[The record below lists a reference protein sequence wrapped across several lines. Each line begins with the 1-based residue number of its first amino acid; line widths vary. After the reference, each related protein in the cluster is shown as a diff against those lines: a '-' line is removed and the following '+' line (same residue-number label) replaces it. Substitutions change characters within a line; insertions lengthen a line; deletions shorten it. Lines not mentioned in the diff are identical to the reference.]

1 MAEYDYDL
9 FTIGAGS
16 GGVRASRISASYGAR
31 VAVAE
36 ERYLGGTCVNVGCVP
51 KKLLVYASH
60 FAEDFED
67 AQGFGWNV
75 GAPDFDWSKL
85 IANKNTEIS
94 RLNGIYQRMLDNA
107 GVTVFDGTARVVDP
121 HCVSVNGKTYS
132 AKYILVATG
141 GWPVVPDIPGK
152 EHAVTSNEAFFLDKL
167 PERVVVVGGGYS
179 TVEFAGIFNG
189 LGSRVTQLYRGP
201 QFLRGFDDDVRVFLV
216 GEMRKKGVDLQF
228 NANIA
233 RIERNGDVLLAEL
246 EDGGEIEADLIMY
259 ATGRAP
265 NARGI
270 GLEEAGV
277 ALDAKGAVMVDDY
290 FKTSVESIYAIGD
303 VIDRVA
309 LTPVAIAEGMVL
321 AGNLFKNES
330 RMADY
335 EDIPTAVFCQPNI
348 GTVGL
353 TEVQARAKYGALD
366 VYTSSFKP
374 MKHTLTGGDEKT
386 FMKLIVDRASDRVVG
401 FHMVGPDA
409 GEMTQGIGVA
419 IKCGATKAQF
429 DATIGIHPTAAEEFV
444 TMREKVPDDAVR
456 DAAD

>member
-16 GGVRASRISASYGAR
+16 GGVRASRISANYGAR

-51 KKLLVYASH
+51 KKLMVYAAH

-67 AQGFGWNV
+67 SAGFGWSV
-75 GAPDFDWSKL
+75 GQRDFSWSKL
-85 IANKNTEIS
+85 IANKNAEIS
-94 RLNGIYQRMLDNA
+94 RLNGIYETMLGNA
-107 GVTVFDGTARVVDP
+107 GVEIFDGTASVVDP
-121 HCVSVNGKTYS
+121 HTISINGKTVT
-132 AKYILVATG
+132 AKYILAATG

-152 EHAVTSNEAFFLDKL
+152 EHAVTSNEVFFLENL
-167 PERVVVVGGGYS
+167 PERILIVGGGYIA
-179 TVEFAGIFNG
+179 VEFAGIFNG
-189 LGSRVTQLYRGP
+189 LGSGVTQLYRGP
-201 QFLRGFDDDVRVFLV
+201 QFLRGFDDEVRAFLAE
-216 GEMRKKGVDLQF
+216 EMRKKGIDLQF

-233 RIERNGDVLLAEL
+233 RIEKHGDVFLAEL
-246 EDGGEIEADLIMY
+246 EDGNKIETDLIMY

-277 ALDAKGAVMVDDY
+277 KLDAKGAVIIDDY
-290 FKTSVESIYAIGD
+290 FKTSVDSIYALGD

-309 LTPVAIAEGMVL
+309 LTPVAIAEGMVV
-321 AGNLFKNES
+321 AGNLFRGES

-335 EDIPTAVFCQPNI
+335 EDIPTTVFSQPNI

-353 TEVQARAKYGALD
+353 TEAQAEEKYGALD
-366 VYTSSFKP
+366 VYTSSFRP
-374 MKHTLTGGDEKT
+374 MKHTMTGGDEKT

-409 GEMTQGIGVA
+409 GEMTQGIGIA
-419 IKCGATKAQF
+419 LKCGATKAQF

-444 TMREKVPDDAVR
+444 TMREKRPEI
-456 DAAD
+456 